1 MKNILI
7 TGGAGFIGSHVVNH
21 FVSKYPNYNIFVVDS
36 FTYAADL
43 NHINGISDINE
54 MSTIPNLKIY
64 SYDIFSD
71 VKSIVRLF
79 QEKNITDVIHLAAES
94 HVDNS
99 ISDPMAFV
107 NTNIIGTVNLL
118 NIAKDHWGEG
128 NSDNRFYHISTDEV
142 YGDLE
147 HDSAPF
153 TEFTSYAPSSP
164 YSASKAASDHFV
176 RAYGRT
182 YNMNTIISNC
192 SNNYGPHQHNEK
204 LIPTVIRNL
213 FNGDDIPVYGTGE
226 NVRDWLWVGDHV
238 TAIDEIFHNGVTGQT
253 YNVGGNNELTNLEL
267 IKRICTLYS
276 ELYGDPKE
284 IRIPIKF
291 VEDRK
296 GHDFRYSVN
305 SNKLQEN
312 LNWKPISDMREYLIK
327 TIQYYVY
334 KYENPVEETRKSY
347 KISSIFGS
355 NIKK

>member
-21 FVSKYPNYNIFVVDS
+21 FVSKYPNYNIYVVDS
-36 FTYAADL
+36 LTYASNL
-43 NHINGISDINE
+43 NHINGISNINK
-54 MSTIPNLKIY
+54 MSTIDNLKVY

-71 VKSIVRLF
+71 VKDIVKLF
-79 QEKNITDVIHLAAES
+79 EEKNITDVIHLAAES

-118 NIAKDHWGEG
+118 NIAKQFWGEG
-128 NSDNRFYHISTDEV
+128 NENNRFYHISTDEV

-153 TEFTSYAPSSP
+153 TESTAYAPSSP

-182 YNMNTIISNC
+182 YKMNTVISNC
-192 SNNYGPHQHNEK
+192 SNNYGPHQHDEK
-204 LIPTVIRNL
+204 LIPTIIRNL
-213 FNGDDIPVYGTGE
+213 FNGEDIPVYGTGE
-226 NVRDWLWVGDHV
+226 NIRDWLWVGDHV
-238 TAIDEIFHNGVTGQT
+238 LAIDEIFHNGVTGQT

-267 IKRICTLYS
+267 IKRICVLY
-276 ELYGDPKE
+276 KE
-284 IRIPIKF
+284 IYTDVKIGDTIVIPIKF

-312 LNWKPISDMREYLIK
+312 LNWKPTNEIREHLIT
-327 TIQYYVY
+327 TIRYYVF
-334 KYENPVEETRKSY
+334 KYQNPVEKERKSY
-347 KISSIFGS
+347 KITF
-355 NIKK
+355 KK